1 MTGQRRIT
9 EAELHAFVDGEL
21 APAEQAEVEAL
32 LAAAPAHLAL
42 AREIGAINDAIRAS
56 YADRLTAPIP
66 DAIEARAAGFD
77 RGARTPR
84 LRFVRAAAAVLLLI
98 GAAAAG
104 YSARAMLEEP
114 RGAEAAFVETALGAH
129 SVYVPEVRH
138 PVEVKA
144 GEAHLV
150 RWLAKRVGAD
160 VRAPAL
166 AGLGWALMG
175 GRLLPDQD
183 GHPAAQF
190 MYEDGSGRRLTLYI
204 RKETGLD
211 NTSFRFFE
219 RDGFGAF
226 YWIDR
231 PLAYALTGRLS
242 RDELMTL
249 ADVVYGQLDGPPGT
263 RVPGAPADAA
273 PADPGGAR

>member
-1 MTGQRRIT
+1 MKGPRRIS

-21 APAEQAEVEAL
+21 APAEHAEVAELLTASPADLAVVRELRDLNEAL
-32 LAAAPAHLAL
+32 RTHYGGHPEPAPAAM
-42 AREIGAINDAIRAS
+42 
-56 YADRLTAPIP
+56 
-66 DAIEARAAGFD
+66 EARLGRRPGGGWLAWS
-77 RGARTPR
+77 RR
-84 LRFVRAAAAVLLLI
+84 LGRSAAAAVLLL

-104 YSARAMLEEP
+104 YVARGLLADP
-114 RGAEAAFVETALGAH
+114 RRPEAVFVATALGAH

-144 GEAHLV
+144 DEAHLV

-166 AGLGWALMG
+166 AELGWNLMG
-175 GRLLPDQD
+175 GRLLPDQE

-190 MYEDGSGRRLTLYI
+190 MYEDATGRRLTLYI

-211 NTSFRFFE
+211 NTAFRFFE

-231 PLAYALTGRLS
+231 PLAYALTGRLN

-249 ADVVYGQLDGPPGT
+249 ADAVYGQLEGQGAG
-263 RVPGAPADAA
+263 PGATRQP
-273 PADPGGAR
+273 